1 MVLEPL
7 SRVRVTGPLGPFAV
21 GFAAE
26 LSVQGYRG
34 QGIGHQ
40 LRLVAHLSRWL
51 AEEDLEV
58 ASLTGVVVER
68 FMVAR
73 RAAGYK
79 QWLSPRALEPLLGYL
94 RALGQAPP
102 PSVSRPEG
110 PVEELLCRFK
120 DYLIVERGLGAPSAR
135 RYADAVSP
143 FLASRLT
150 AEGLDLESL
159 DAAAVRAFVL
169 AECVNHDRGSAKQTV
184 SRLRSLLSFLYLE
197 GMIDQPLTT
206 VLPTIAGWRLASLP
220 KSISSAQVRDILGSC
235 DRRTTIGRRDFA
247 ILSMLVRLGLRRGEV
262 AKLLLE
268 DIDWHAGEIV
278 VFGKGARL
286 DRLPLPSDVGEAIA
300 AYLRHGRPDTAQDR
314 SVFVRVRPPHRAL
327 TPNAVGEVVT
337 RACRQAGIAPVR
349 AHRLRHTAACQM
361 LGAGASLQE
370 VGQVLRHHRAE
381 TTAIYAKVDRQALVS
396 IARPWPG
403 GLA

>member
-7 SRVRVTGPLGPFAV
+7 SRVRVIGPLESFAV

-40 LRLVAHLSRWL
+40 LRLMAHLSRWL
-51 AEEDLEV
+51 AEENLEV
-58 ASLTGVVVER
+58 ASLTGAVVER
-68 FMVAR
+68 FLVAR
-73 RAAGYK
+73 SAAGYK
-79 QWLSPRALEPLLGYL
+79 QWLSSRALEPLLGYL

-102 PSVSRPEG
+102 PSVPRPEG

-120 DYLIVERGLGAPSAR
+120 HYLIVERGLGAPSAR
-135 RYADAVSP
+135 RYAEAVRP
-143 FLASRLT
+143 LLASRLT
-150 AEGLDLESL
+150 AEGLDLERL
-159 DAAAVRAFVL
+159 DAAALTAFVL
-169 AECVNHDRGSAKQTV
+169 AECVNQERGSAKQTV
-184 SRLRSLLSFLYLE
+184 SRLRSLVRFLYLE
-197 GMIDQPLTT
+197 GMIGRSLTT
-206 VLPTIAGWRLASLP
+206 ALPTIAGWRLASLP
-220 KSISSAQVRDILGSC
+220 KALSSAQVRGILDSC
-235 DRRTTIGRRDFA
+235 DRRTAIGRRDFA
-247 ILSMLVRLGLRRGEV
+247 ILVTLVRLGLRRGEV
-262 AKLLLE
+262 ASLLLG

-278 VFGKGARL
+278 VSGKGARS
-286 DRLPLPSDVGEAIA
+286 DRLPLPADVGEAIA
-300 AYLRHGRPDTAQDR
+300 AYLRRGRPDTAQDR

-327 TPNAVGEVVT
+327 TPGAVGHVVL
-337 RACRQAGIAPVR
+337 RACQRAGLAPVH

-370 VGQVLRHHRAE
+370 VGQVLRHRRAK
-381 TTAIYAKVDRQALVS
+381 TTAIYAKVDRQALGR